1 MPSFLFRLVRVFVA
15 LAAICALSFIH
26 SPVQAQQQKPPIVI
40 GASLSLSGIFA
51 DGGKYT
57 LEGYQLWVNQQNA
70 KGGLLG
76 RPIELKYYDDQSDP
90 ATGIRLYEK
99 LITEDHVDVIV
110 GPYGTAITAPAA
122 SVAERYQMP
131 MICPQTADVAM
142 FHRGSKNIFQ
152 GLGPVQT
159 YLYGV
164 MEIAKERGLKRVA
177 VIGGDTAFPHSLAD
191 AVPEL
196 ARGFGQ
202 SIVYQEYYP
211 GKASDFSAVVQKVRA
226 ADPDL
231 VLAMAFPTDSIG
243 LLRQFK
249 QSNYAPK
256 MFYEAIGPSD
266 PQFGTNAGKDAEGV
280 FSVTA
285 WDPDEPTPANKAFIS
300 AYRATFHRNP
310 DYHSASSFSALTVVG
325 AAIQK
330 NGSTDKDK
338 LRTSLATMT
347 MPTLLGT
354 YRVDPRTGI
363 QLGYTSYIIQWQN
376 GKQVVVYPRN
386 IARQKPIYPFPS
398 WTGRS

>member
-1 MPSFLFRLVRVFVA
+1 MSSFLFRLIRVSFT
-15 LAAICALSFIH
+15 LAAISALACTGS
-26 SPVQAQQQKPPIVI
+26 SAARAQQKPIVI

-57 LEGYQLWVNQQNA
+57 LEGYQLWVDQQNA

-164 MEIAKERGLKRVA
+164 MEIAREHGLKKVA

-191 AVPEL
+191 AVPEI
-196 ARGFGQ
+196 ARGFGE

-211 GKASDFSAVVQKVRA
+211 GKASDFSAVVQKTRSA
-226 ADPDL
+226 QPDL

-243 LLRQFK
+243 LLRQLK

-266 PQFGTNAGKDAEGV
+266 PQFGSNAGKDADGV

-285 WDPDEPTPANKAFIS
+285 WDPDEPTPANRAFIS
-300 AYRATFHRNP
+300 AYRAAFHRNP

-330 NGSTDKDK
+330 NGSLDKDK
-338 LRTSLATMT
+338 LRTALATMS

-386 IARQKPIYPFPS
+386 VSRQKAIYPFPA
-398 WTGRS
+398 WDGR

>member
-1 MPSFLFRLVRVFVA
+1 MSLFLFRLVRVSFT
-15 LAAICALSFIH
+15 LAAISALAFTGSLAAR
-26 SPVQAQQQKPPIVI
+26 AQQKPIVI

-57 LEGYQLWVNQQNA
+57 LEGYQLWVDQQNA

-142 FHRGSKNIFQ
+142 FRRGSKNIFQ

-164 MEIAKERGLKRVA
+164 MEIAREHGLKKVA

-191 AVPEL
+191 VVPEI

-211 GKASDFSAVVQKVRA
+211 GKASDFSAVVQKTRA
-226 ADPDL
+226 AEPDL

-243 LLRQFK
+243 LLRQLK
-249 QSNYAPK
+249 QANYAPK

-266 PQFGTNAGKDAEGV
+266 PQFGTNAGKDADGV

-285 WDPDEPTPANKAFIS
+285 WDPDEPTPANRAFIS
-300 AYRATFHRNP
+300 AYRSTFHRNP
-310 DYHSASSFSALTVVG
+310 DYHSASSFSALSVVG

-330 NGSTDKDK
+330 NGSLDKDK
-338 LRTSLATMT
+338 LRTSLATMS

-386 IARQKPIYPFPS
+386 VSRQKAIYPFPT
-398 WTGRS
+398 WNAR

>member
-1 MPSFLFRLVRVFVA
+1 MPSFLFRLVRVSFT
-15 LAAICALSFIH
+15 LAAIVAITFTG
-26 SPVQAQQQKPPIVI
+26 SPAARAQQKPIVI

-57 LEGYQLWVNQQNA
+57 LEGYQLWVDQQNA

-76 RPIELKYYDDQSDP
+76 RPLELNYYDDQSDP

-142 FHRGSKNIFQ
+142 FRRGSKNIFQ

-164 MEIAKERGLKRVA
+164 MEIAREHGLKKVA

-211 GKASDFSAVVQKVRA
+211 GKASDFAAVVQKTRA
-226 ADPDL
+226 AEPDL

-243 LLRQFK
+243 LLRQLK
-249 QSNYAPK
+249 QANYAPK

-266 PQFGTNAGKDAEGV
+266 PQFGANAGNDANGV

-285 WDPDEPTPANKAFIS
+285 WDPDQPTPANRAFIS
-300 AYRATFHRNP
+300 AYKAAFHRNP
-310 DYHSASSFSALTVVG
+310 DYHSASSFSALSVVG

-330 NGSTDKDK
+330 NGSLDKDK
-338 LRTSLATMT
+338 LRTSLATMS

-386 IARQKPIYPFPS
+386 VSRQKSIYPFPS
-398 WTGRS
+398 WNAR